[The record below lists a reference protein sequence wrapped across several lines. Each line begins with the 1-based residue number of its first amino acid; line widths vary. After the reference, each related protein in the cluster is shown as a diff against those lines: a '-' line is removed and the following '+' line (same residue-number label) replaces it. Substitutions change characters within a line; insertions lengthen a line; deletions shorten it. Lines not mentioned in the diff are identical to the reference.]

1 MSCPFRPTDVSRF
14 TPLTQSPWVT
24 MFAAKAIQADGIPIA
39 RTFEVGVP
47 GYLLGRTPNGM
58 GMRNILGGVLLMI
71 AKSLEMF
78 ERNGTKNG
86 SDMA

>member
-1 MSCPFRPTDVSRF
+1 MTLTEVNRF
-14 TPLTQSPWVT
+14 TPLTHNPWVT

-47 GYLLGRTPNGM
+47 GYLLGRTPNGIAR
-58 GMRNILGGVLLMI
+58 RNIVGGVLLMI

-78 ERNGTKNG
+78 ERKGTKNG